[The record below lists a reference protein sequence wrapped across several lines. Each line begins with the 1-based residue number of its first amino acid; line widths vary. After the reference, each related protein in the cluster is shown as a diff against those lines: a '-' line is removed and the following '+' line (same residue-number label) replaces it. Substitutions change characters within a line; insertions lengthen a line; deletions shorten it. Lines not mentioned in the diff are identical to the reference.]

1 MAGLQGESNRLQAE
15 LLASEM
21 ARALTNSLCAAG
33 PEDVTLSLAMATASA
48 QHGLAAGKLRER
60 LEGWEERERRG
71 AAAAVA
77 EQRCGACGQ
86 GRGMG
91 TGFQGLRVLRG
102 LGGCR
107 GAGTLPEV
115 GKLFGGGEG
124 DGGEWRGGS
133 QRWSGTFSSRPR
145 VAVLHAE
152 LGRSDEGGLVSR
164 VAASHGWVQSCRACR
179 VSSALAPPESSL

>member
-21 ARALTNSLCAAG
+21 ARALSNSLCAAG
-33 PEDVTLSLAMATASA
+33 PEDVTLSLAMAMASA

-60 LEGWEERERRG
+60 LEGWEERERRE

-107 GAGTLPEV
+107 GAGALPEV
-115 GKLFGGGEG
+115 GKLFGGGAG

-133 QRWSGTFSSRPR
+133 QRWSGTFPLALGLLFCLQSWADQTREVWCHGWQPAMGGCRAAVR
-145 VAVLHAE
+145 VVCQVPWH
-152 LGRSDEGGLVSR
+152 SR
-164 VAASHGWVQSCRACR
+164 VTA
-179 VSSALAPPESSL
+179 